1 MGLTINLLVPS
12 ALTSER
18 IDCVPQE
25 TIIRFAGFQ
34 LDPAARSLKHEGRP
48 VALGAKTFDLLV
60 YLAFHP
66 NKLVTKEE
74 LLAAVWPSSFVEES
88 NLAQHVFLL
97 RKALG
102 SVGTGEQVVVTVPGN
117 GYQFT
122 ATVEPVARN
131 PVAQGQ
137 LRVHAVESITRF
149 VVEEEIADEAPAGPE
164 LSDRGEARRWVVWL
178 AAFGAL
184 VVVAAGA
191 LLGWQWLHP
200 KHAEHVELVLSEIEN
215 DTGESDLD
223 TTLNEALRID
233 LEQSP
238 YLNLLS
244 RSRIRETLVKMQRSK
259 DEKLTAAL
267 AREVCERNNG
277 QVVLRGAISQVG
289 TRFVFLLSADS
300 CVSNKS
306 IAGAKA
312 EANSREEV
320 LAAVDQA
327 AGQIR
332 QRLGESSASLDKF
345 QVPIATVSTPSLEA
359 LRAYSEG
366 DQSFN
371 QGNMKTAALLYESAI
386 RLDPNFAS
394 AYKSLSWTYY
404 NEAELSR
411 AAEFSKKA
419 FDLREQTSE
428 RERLNIETTY
438 DYLGLGDLEATARS
452 LKLYL
457 DIYPDSAGNWGNL
470 CNVYTE
476 LGQYGQAI
484 GAGEKAWQIDSNS
497 GFVADALARAYQRAN
512 RFDDAKRVAH
522 AVAAES
528 SNWGTRSTLFQIAYA
543 EHDAANMKINGEW
556 GFTHQ
561 SARLSLNDLGF
572 SAAAAGRLREAKSDF
587 ERARTEALR
596 DGNPEFS
603 VQVMRNLASVEIDL
617 GEPAEARTTLA
628 GLRGEGGSLNVGGGT
643 LGEMAFLRAEL
654 GDLEAAE
661 RFAAKVGDGSKAT
674 DTILVCCRLPV
685 LRALMALKAHKPA
698 EAVEL
703 VEPARPYQ
711 LRDFRVPYL
720 RAEAETEAGSLAA
733 AEADYR
739 LILANEGVNP
749 IAPIYSLSHLRLAR
763 VLVLEKSIE
772 EARGEYRAFLNAW
785 KDGDP
790 ELKNLTD
797 ARRELTQ
804 LH

>member
-1 MGLTINLLVPS
+1 
-12 ALTSER
+12 
-18 IDCVPQE
+18 
-25 TIIRFAGFQ
+25 
-34 LDPAARSLKHEGRP
+34 
-48 VALGAKTFDLLV
+48 VALGPKTFDLLV
-60 YLAFHP
+60 YFAYHP
-66 NKLVTKEE
+66 NKLVAREE

-102 SVGTGEQVVVTVPGN
+102 SVGSGEQIVVTVPGK

-122 ATVEPVARN
+122 ATVEHVARN
-131 PVAQGQ
+131 PVLQGQ
-137 LRVHAVESITRF
+137 LRLHAVESITRL
-149 VVEEEIADEAPAGPE
+149 VVEEEIEDEAPEGQE
-164 LSDRGEARRWVVWL
+164 QTDNGKARRWLAWS
-178 AAFGAL
+178 AAFGAV

-191 LLGWQWLHP
+191 FASWQWLHP
-200 KHAEHVELVLSEIEN
+200 KHAEHIDLVLSEIEN
-215 DTGESDLD
+215 ETGESNLD

-238 YLNLLS
+238 YLNLLT

-289 TRFVFLLSADS
+289 KRFVFLLNADS

-306 IAGAKA
+306 VAGAKA

-332 QRLGESSASLDKF
+332 QRLGESAASLDKF

-371 QGNMKTAALLYESAI
+371 KGNMRTAALLYENAI
-386 RLDPNFAS
+386 KLDPTFAS

-404 NEAELSR
+404 NEAEFSR

-419 FDLREQTSE
+419 FDLRERTSE

-476 LGQYGQAI
+476 LGQYGPAI

-497 GFVADALARAYQRAN
+497 GFVADALARAYERAN

-528 SNWGTRSTLFQIAYA
+528 SNWGTHSTLFQIAYV

-556 GFTHQ
+556 GFAHQ

-572 SAAAAGRLREAKSDF
+572 SAAGGGRLREAKSDF

-596 DGNPEFS
+596 DGNVEFA
-603 VQVMRNLASVEIDL
+603 VQVMRNLAGVEIDL
-617 GEPAEARTTLA
+617 EEPAEARATLD
-628 GLRGEGGSLNVGGGT
+628 GLKGEGGSLNVGGGT

-654 GDLEAAE
+654 GDLEAAKH
-661 RFAAKVGDGSKAT
+661 FADTVGDGSKAT
-674 DTILVCCRLPV
+674 DTVLVCCRLPV
-685 LRALMALKAHKPA
+685 LRALMALKGHRPA
-698 EAVEL
+698 EAVDL
-703 VEPARPYQ
+703 LEPARPYQ
-711 LRDFRVPYL
+711 LRDFKVPYL
-720 RAEAETEAGSLAA
+720 RAEAETEAGSIAA

-739 LILANEGVNP
+739 LILDNKGVDP
-749 IAPIYSLSHLRLAR
+749 IAPVYSLSHLRLAR
-763 VLVLEKSIE
+763 LLVLEKKT
-772 EARGEYRAFLNAW
+772 EAARREYQAFLNAW
-785 KDGDP
+785 NDGDP
-790 ELKNLTD
+790 ELKILAD
-797 ARRELTQ
+797 ARRELTD
-804 LH
+804 LK